1 MKSVLIVLAIAGIAV
16 SSITVGDAETSG
28 MDPFCAS

>member
-1 MKSVLIVLAIAGIAV
+1 MKATALLLLLAGMSLAGLI
-16 SSITVGDAETSG
+16 VGDAETSG